1 MGSGLGC
8 LPRPGVLFLQ
18 IEGKRVEGFS
28 APNLPQ
34 TKFKYSDLDLFYSS
48 KNFRLFFKPLD
59 KNVLLVSIS
68 KKNFRLAVERNKIK
82 RRIRE
87 IFRSS
92 SVCGLFEG
100 MIVFSVFKPFGELS
114 YSKAVIEIESAVELL
129 VNRKNKK

>member
-1 MGSGLGC
+1 M
-8 LPRPGVLFLQ
+8 
-18 IEGKRVEGFS
+18 
-28 APNLPQ
+28 PQ
-34 TKFKYSDLDLFYSS
+34 TKFKYNDLDLFYSS

-68 KKNFRLAVERNKIK
+68 KKNFRRAVERNKIK

-92 SVCGLFEG
+92 SVCDLFGG